1 MNSKFCK
8 YYLNSI
14 RTHRIEYYTSPDELK
29 LMPIKN
35 LTFEDQSI
43 FISLVEEI
51 MDLNKKLSDEMNSF
65 QKWLKRTFEIENLSN
80 KLEKYYEL
88 DFEEFLKEIKKKKV
102 DIKQRKTQELLEK
115 EFLGSLGLIQDL
127 QREIKETD
135 DKINQLVYELYELT
149 EEEIN
154 IIEESLK

>member
-1 MNSKFCK
+1 
-8 YYLNSI
+8 
-14 RTHRIEYYTSPDELK
+14 
-29 LMPIKN
+29 
-35 LTFEDQSI
+35 
-43 FISLVEEI
+43 
-51 MDLNKKLSDEMNSF
+51 MNSF

-149 EEEIN
+149 EEEIT
-154 IIEESLK
+154 IIEKSLK